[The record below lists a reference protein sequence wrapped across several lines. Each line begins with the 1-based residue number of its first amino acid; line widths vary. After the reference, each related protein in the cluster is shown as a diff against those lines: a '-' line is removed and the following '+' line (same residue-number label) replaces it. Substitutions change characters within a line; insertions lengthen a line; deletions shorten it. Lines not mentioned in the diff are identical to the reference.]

1 MNFAKNLKKL
11 RNSAKLTQAQL
22 ANALN
27 NNRQNITNWEN
38 GTTIPDIKVIDLIAQ
53 FFKVSIDDLI
63 HGDDTS
69 LALVKSKISNES
81 VPYYDLVVT
90 AGACGAL
97 CADSRQYTPSGYI
110 NMPGLSGS
118 KAAFKITGISMEPE
132 IKTGDII
139 GIKPVENLN
148 SRWNFL
154 KTGKIYL
161 IVTRE
166 DRMIKY
172 IKEAS
177 NPDYIVCESPN
188 WSTFQIYKGDILEIY
203 EVAALVRLF

>member
-1 MNFAKNLKKL
+1 MNFAQNLKKL
-11 RNSAKLTQAQL
+11 RISANLTQTEL

-27 NNRQNITNWEN
+27 TSRQNITNWEIAK
-38 GTTIPDIKVIDLIAQ
+38 TIPDIRTIDAIAQ
-53 FFKVSIDDLI
+53 YFSVSLDN
-63 HGDDTS
+63 
-69 LALVKSKISNES
+69 LVNGEESTVLNDNNQIPSNS

-97 CADSRQYTPSGYI
+97 CSDSQKYTPSGFVNI
-110 NMPGLSGS
+110 PGLSGI
-118 KAAFKITGISMEPE
+118 KATFKITGISMEPE

-139 GIKPVENLN
+139 GIKPVDNLDTT
-148 SRWNFL
+148 WNFL

-177 NPDYIVCESPN
+177 NPDYIVCESSN
-188 WSTFQIYKGDILEIY
+188 WSSFQVFKGDILEIY
-203 EVAALVRLF
+203 EVSALFRLF

>member
-1 MNFAKNLKKL
+1 MNFAQNLKKL
-11 RNSAKLTQAQL
+11 RISANLTQTEL
-22 ANALN
+22 ADALN
-27 NNRQNITNWEN
+27 TSRQNITNWEIAK
-38 GTTIPDIKVIDLIAQ
+38 TIPDIRTIDAIAQ
-53 FFKVSIDDLI
+53 YFSVSLDN
-63 HGDDTS
+63 
-69 LALVKSKISNES
+69 LVNGGETTVFNDNNKISSDS

-97 CADSRQYTPSGYI
+97 CTDSHQYAPSGYI
-110 NMPGLSGS
+110 NMPGLTGS

-161 IVTRE
+161 IITRE

-177 NPDYIVCESPN
+177 NPDFIVCESPN
-188 WSTFQIYKGDILEIY
+188 WSPFQVFKGDILEIY
-203 EVAALVRLF
+203 EVAALFRMF